1 MNALVTKAATV
12 AATYIVSGQYSC
24 DTIGAHRALTR
35 ASDACGLSLGPI
47 ERAQATAAVLRQSSS
62 LAAC

>member
-24 DTIGAHRALTR
+24 DTDGANRALNR
-35 ASDACGLSLGPI
+35 ASATCGLSLGPL
-47 ERAQATAAVLRQSSS
+47 ERAQATAAILRQSNS
-62 LAAC
+62 LAAR